1 MKINVNNT
9 AALEEVLA
17 PTAKLKRGFSPQEV
31 INIAYY
37 SEYHLIRLGI
47 PKNKRKGVIRHYGSD
62 GPSAVSYGWT
72 ATWVELVLERGSDDW
87 FLTSVEKVVRYP
99 KEKGNNSYRLSTN
112 QTEIAIRAFLKRN
125 NIKEA
130 E

>member
-1 MKINVNNT
+1 MKINVKNT
-9 AALEEVLA
+9 AVLEEVLA
-17 PTAKLKRGFSPQEV
+17 PTAKLMRGFTPQEV
-31 INIAYY
+31 INLAYN
-37 SEYHLIRLGI
+37 SEYDLIRLGI

-72 ATWVELVLERGSDDW
+72 ATCVELVLERDSDDW

-99 KEKGNNSYRLSTN
+99 KEKGNNSYRLSTY

-125 NIKEA
+125 NIKKA
-130 E
+130 V